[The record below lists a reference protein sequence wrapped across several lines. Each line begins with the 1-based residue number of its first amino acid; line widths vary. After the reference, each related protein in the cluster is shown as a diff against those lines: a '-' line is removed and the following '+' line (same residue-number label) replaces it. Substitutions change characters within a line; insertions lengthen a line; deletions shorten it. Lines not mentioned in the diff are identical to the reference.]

1 MEFWS
6 MEAMEI
12 MGDAMEEVA
21 EWLAHEADMETHP
34 FDWAGGLPKKK
45 KKRRITMYEYEALN
59 TTTNERKIIFGY
71 TFEDALKRN
80 DLNPNGYKY
89 IARWYID

>member
-1 MEFWS
+1 
-6 MEAMEI
+6 
-12 MGDAMEEVA
+12 
-21 EWLAHEADMETHP
+21 
-34 FDWAGGLPKKK
+34 
-45 KKRRITMYEYEALN
+45 MYEYETLN

-80 DLNPNGYKY
+80 DLNPNEYKY

>member
-1 MEFWS
+1 

-21 EWLAHEADMETHP
+21 EWLAHEADIP
-34 FDWAGGLPKKK
+34 KKKK

-80 DLNPNGYKY
+80 DLNPNEYKY

>member
-1 MEFWS
+1 MHKFQLLKAKHNIVFSVFLWYYLTIKGKETHQTRKGNKMEFWS

-34 FDWAGGLPKKK
+34 FD
-45 KKRRITMYEYEALN
+45 
-59 TTTNERKIIFGY
+59 
-71 TFEDALKRN
+71 
-80 DLNPNGYKY
+80 
-89 IARWYID
+89 